1 MAGIEISVN
10 SIEEMCVLMC
20 DNLIPQERRK
30 RMSRTERPVCGDC
43 QWHKNYTGEWICMN
57 TDSEYYG
64 LETEYEDC
72 CEEHEER

>member
-1 MAGIEISVN
+1 
-10 SIEEMCVLMC
+10 
-20 DNLIPQERRK
+20 
-30 RMSRTERPVCGDC
+30 MSGTKRPVCGDC